1 MLKTTIS
8 PIFSSFTG
16 KPKCSSKLFFRAFSK
31 VVLQDT
37 PPSARRNASTNL
49 TTLHKGPPTSAYVH
63 LPFCRK
69 RCHYCDFPILALGMS
84 SSSARPS
91 NVYEEGKEDDPRITN
106 YVNLLVRE
114 IKTTRTDFDT
124 NPNLETVFFGG
135 GTPSL
140 VPPKLVSLILETLSL
155 NFGLS
160 PDAEISMEMDPGTFD
175 GQKLKDLM
183 KLGVNRVS
191 LGVQAFQ
198 DELLKACGRAHG
210 VSQVYEAIEF
220 VKECGVENWSMDLI
234 SSLPHQTLEMWEES
248 LRLAIESQPNH
259 VSVYDLQV
267 EQGTKFGN
275 LYTPGQS
282 PLPSETQSAEFY
294 KTASSM
300 LRGAGYEHYEVS
312 SYSRDGFKCKHNL
325 IYWKN
330 KPFYAFGLGS
340 ASYVGGLRFSRP
352 RRLKEYTNYVAD
364 LENGAAN
371 WCGNGDVDL
380 KDVATD
386 ILMLSFRTSKGLE
399 LKEFG
404 EAFGSEV
411 VKSICKVYEPY
422 VESGHIVCLDDM
434 RSEVMIDEFKT
445 LVANDEV
452 KIEDH
457 VRYLRLKDPDGF
469 LLSNEL
475 ISLSF
480 GVVAP

>member
-16 KPKCSSKLFFRAFSK
+16 KPKASRLIFQACKA
-31 VVLQDT
+31 VLEDT

-49 TTLHKGPPTSAYVH
+49 TMLHQGPPTSAYVH

-69 RCHYCDFPILALGMS
+69 RCHYCDFPILALGS
-84 SSSARPS
+84 SSSSS
-91 NVYEEGKEDDPRITN
+91 NLYEEGKEDDPRITN
-106 YVNLLVRE
+106 YVNLVVRE
-114 IKTTRTDFDT
+114 IKATRAGFDT
-124 NPNLETVFFGG
+124 KPNLETVFFGG

-140 VPPKLVSLILETLSL
+140 VPPKLVALILDTLSL
-155 NFGLS
+155 DFGLS
-160 PDAEISMEMDPGTFD
+160 PDAEISMEMDPGTF
-175 GQKLKDLM
+175 GAQKLKELM
-183 KLGVNRVS
+183 DLGVNRVS

-220 VKECGVENWSMDLI
+220 VKKCGVENWSMDLI

-275 LYTPGQS
+275 VYTPGQS

-300 LRGAGYEHYEVS
+300 LRGAGYDHYEVS
-312 SYSRDGFKCKHNL
+312 SYAKDGFKCKHNL

-352 RRLKEYTNYVAD
+352 RRLKEYTNYVTD

-371 WCGNGDVDL
+371 WCGNGNVDL

-386 ILMLSFRTSKGLE
+386 IVMLSFRTSKGLE

-404 EAFGSEV
+404 EAFGREV
-411 VKSICKVYEPY
+411 VNSICKVYEPY

-434 RSEVMIDEFKT
+434 RREVMSDEFKT
-445 LVANDEV
+445 LIANDEM

-457 VRYLRLKDPDGF
+457 VSYRLCFKLMLP
-469 LLSNEL
+469 L
-475 ISLSF
+475 ICMNIR
-480 GVVAP
+480 

>member
-1 MLKTTIS
+1 MLRTTAS

-16 KPKCSSKLFFRAFSK
+16 KPKTSRLIFKAFS
-31 VVLQDT
+31 VLLEDT

-49 TTLHKGPPTSAYVH
+49 TTLHQGPPTSAYVH

-69 RCHYCDFPILALGMS
+69 RCHYCDFPILALGS
-84 SSSARPS
+84 SSTS
-91 NVYEEGKEDDPRITN
+91 NTLYQEGQEDDPRITN

-114 IKTTRTDFDT
+114 INATRTCFDT
-124 NPNLETVFFGG
+124 NPELKTVFFGG

-140 VPPKLVSLILETLSL
+140 VPPKLVSLVLETLRSS
-155 NFGLS
+155 FGLC
-160 PDAEISMEMDPGTFD
+160 PDAEISMEMDPGTFG
-175 GQKLKDLM
+175 GQKLKELM
-183 KLGVNRVS
+183 ELGVNRVS

-198 DELLKACGRAHG
+198 EELLRACGRAHG
-210 VSQVYEAIEF
+210 VSEVYEAIEI
-220 VKECGVENWSMDLI
+220 VKTCGVGNWSMDLI

-248 LRLAIESQPNH
+248 LRLAIESQPSH

-275 LYTPGQS
+275 VYTLGQF

-312 SYSRDGFKCKHNL
+312 SYSKEGFKCKHNL

-371 WCGNGDVDL
+371 WCGDGNVDL

-386 ILMLSFRTSKGLE
+386 VIMLSFRTSKGLE

-404 EAFGSEV
+404 EAFGRKV
-411 VKSICKVYEPY
+411 VNSICKVYEPY
-422 VESGHIVCLDDM
+422 VESGHIVCLDDN
-434 RSEVMIDEFKT
+434 RREVMSDEFKN
-445 LVANDEV
+445 LVGNDEV

-457 VRYLRLKDPDGF
+457 VRYLRLRDPDGF

-475 ISLSF
+475 ISLAF
-480 GVVAP
+480 GVIAP

>member
-1 MLKTTIS
+1 MLRTTAS
-8 PIFSSFTG
+8 PIFSSFRG
-16 KPKCSSKLFFRAFSK
+16 KPKTPRLIFKAYS
-31 VVLQDT
+31 VLLEDT
-37 PPSARRNASTNL
+37 PPTARRNASTNL
-49 TTLHKGPPTSAYVH
+49 TTLHQGPPTSAYVH

-69 RCHYCDFPILALGMS
+69 RCHYCDFPILALGT
-84 SSSARPS
+84 SSAS
-91 NVYEEGKEDDPRITN
+91 NTFHKERQEVEDDPRITN

-114 IKTTRTDFDT
+114 INATRTDFDT
-124 NPNLETVFFGG
+124 NPDLKTVFFGG

-140 VPPKLVSLILETLSL
+140 VPPKLVSLVLETLSSS
-155 NFGLS
+155 FGLC
-160 PDAEISMEMDPGTFD
+160 PDAEISMEMDPGTF
-175 GQKLKDLM
+175 GGEKLKELM
-183 KLGVNRVS
+183 EIGVNRVS

-210 VSQVYEAIEF
+210 VSEVYEAIEI
-220 VKECGVENWSMDLI
+220 VKTCGVENWSMDLI

-248 LRLAIESQPNH
+248 LRLAIESQPSH

-275 LYTPGQS
+275 VYTPGQS

-312 SYSRDGFKCKHNL
+312 SYSKEGFKCKHNL

-352 RRLKEYTNYVAD
+352 RRLKEYTNYVYD

-371 WCGNGDVDL
+371 WCGDGSVDL

-386 ILMLSFRTSKGLE
+386 IIMLSFRTSKGLE

-404 EAFGSEV
+404 EAFGRKV
-411 VKSICKVYEPY
+411 VNSICKVYEPY

-434 RSEVMIDEFKT
+434 RREVMSDEFKK
-445 LVANDEV
+445 LVGNDEV

-457 VRYLRLKDPDGF
+457 VRYLRLRDPDGF

-475 ISLSF
+475 ISLAF
-480 GVVAP
+480 GVISP

>member
-1 MLKTTIS
+1 MLRTTAS
-8 PIFSSFTG
+8 PIFSSFTA
-16 KPKCSSKLFFRAFSK
+16 KPRTSRLIFKAFN
-31 VVLQDT
+31 VLLEDT

-49 TTLHKGPPTSAYVH
+49 TTLHQGPPTSAYVH

-69 RCHYCDFPILALGMS
+69 RCHYCDFPIIALG
-84 SSSARPS
+84 SSSAS
-91 NVYEEGKEDDPRITN
+91 NTLHQEKRQEEDDDPRIRN
-106 YVNLLVRE
+106 YVKLLVRE
-114 IKTTRTDFDT
+114 INATRTGFDT
-124 NPNLETVFFGG
+124 NSNLKTVFFGG

-140 VPPKLVSLILETLSL
+140 VPPKLVSLVLETLSSS
-155 NFGLS
+155 FGLC
-160 PDAEISMEMDPGTFD
+160 PDAEISMEMDPGTF
-175 GQKLKDLM
+175 GGEKLKELM
-183 KLGVNRVS
+183 DLGVNRVS

-198 DELLKACGRAHG
+198 DELLRACGRAHG
-210 VSQVYEAIEF
+210 VSEVYEAIEI
-220 VKECGVENWSMDLI
+220 VKSCGVGNWSMDLI

-248 LRLAIESQPNH
+248 LRLAIESQPSH

-275 LYTPGQS
+275 VYTPGQS

-300 LRGAGYEHYEVS
+300 LRGAGYDHYEVS
-312 SYSRDGFKCKHNL
+312 SYSKDGFKCKHNL

-371 WCGNGDVDL
+371 WCGDGSVDL

-386 ILMLSFRTSKGLE
+386 IIMLSFRTSKGLE

-404 EAFGSEV
+404 EAFGRKV

-434 RSEVMIDEFKT
+434 RREVVSDEFKK
-445 LVANDEV
+445 LVGNDEV

-457 VRYLRLKDPDGF
+457 VRYLTLRDPDGF

-475 ISLSF
+475 ISLAF
-480 GVVAP
+480 GVISP

>member
-1 MLKTTIS
+1 
-8 PIFSSFTG
+8 
-16 KPKCSSKLFFRAFSK
+16 
-31 VVLQDT
+31 
-37 PPSARRNASTNL
+37 
-49 TTLHKGPPTSAYVH
+49 
-63 LPFCRK
+63 
-69 RCHYCDFPILALGMS
+69 
-84 SSSARPS
+84 
-91 NVYEEGKEDDPRITN
+91 
-106 YVNLLVRE
+106 
-114 IKTTRTDFDT
+114 
-124 NPNLETVFFGG
+124 
-135 GTPSL
+135 
-140 VPPKLVSLILETLSL
+140 
-155 NFGLS
+155 
-160 PDAEISMEMDPGTFD
+160 
-175 GQKLKDLM
+175 
-183 KLGVNRVS
+183 
-191 LGVQAFQ
+191 
-198 DELLKACGRAHG
+198 
-210 VSQVYEAIEF
+210 
-220 VKECGVENWSMDLI
+220 
-234 SSLPHQTLEMWEES
+234 
-248 LRLAIESQPNH
+248 
-259 VSVYDLQV
+259 
-267 EQGTKFGN
+267 
-275 LYTPGQS
+275 
-282 PLPSETQSAEFY
+282 
-294 KTASSM
+294 
-300 LRGAGYEHYEVS
+300 
-312 SYSRDGFKCKHNL
+312 
-325 IYWKN
+325 
-330 KPFYAFGLGS
+330 
-340 ASYVGGLRFSRP
+340 LRFSRP

>member
-1 MLKTTIS
+1 MLRTTAS
-8 PIFSSFTG
+8 PIFSSFTA
-16 KPKCSSKLFFRAFSK
+16 KPRTSRLIFKAFS
-31 VVLQDT
+31 VLLEDT

-49 TTLHKGPPTSAYVH
+49 TTLHQGPPTSAYVH

-69 RCHYCDFPILALGMS
+69 RCHYCDFPIIALG
-84 SSSARPS
+84 SSSAS
-91 NVYEEGKEDDPRITN
+91 TTLHEEKRQEEEDDPRITN

-114 IKTTRTDFDT
+114 INATRTGFDA
-124 NPNLETVFFGG
+124 NPNLKTVFFGG

-140 VPPKLVSLILETLSL
+140 VPPKLVSLVLETLSSR
-155 NFGLS
+155 FGLC
-160 PDAEISMEMDPGTFD
+160 PDAEISMEMDPGTF
-175 GQKLKDLM
+175 GGEKLKELM
-183 KLGVNRVS
+183 ELGVNRVS

-198 DELLKACGRAHG
+198 DELLRACGRAHG
-210 VSQVYEAIEF
+210 VSEVYEAIEI
-220 VKECGVENWSMDLI
+220 VKSCGVGNWSMDLI

-248 LRLAIESQPNH
+248 LRLAIESQPSH

-275 LYTPGQS
+275 VYTPGQS

-312 SYSRDGFKCKHNL
+312 SYSKDGFKCKHNL

-371 WCGNGDVDL
+371 WCGDGSVDL

-386 ILMLSFRTSKGLE
+386 IIMLSFRTSKGLE

-404 EAFGSEV
+404 EAFGRKV
-411 VKSICKVYEPY
+411 VNSICKVYEPY
-422 VESGHIVCLDDM
+422 VESGHIVCLDGM
-434 RSEVMIDEFKT
+434 RREVVSDEFKKF
-445 LVANDEV
+445 LVGNDEV

-457 VRYLRLKDPDGF
+457 VRYLRLRDPDGF

-475 ISLSF
+475 ISLAF
-480 GVVAP
+480 GVISP